1 MFLHLDISAN
11 DVFVKGIRF
20 VNNAGPDGG
29 QAVALRVAD
38 DQIAIYQFS
47 LLTVLGS
54 KALGLNVLELQFAM
68 LANHDQSV

>member
-29 QAVALRVAD
+29 QAMALRVAD
-38 DQIAIYQFS
+38 DQIAIYLFS
-47 LLTVLGS
+47 IYKDT
-54 KALGLNVLELQFAM
+54 KI
-68 LANHDQSV
+68 HY

>member
-29 QAVALRVAD
+29 QAVALRVAGD
-38 DQIAIYQFS
+38 RIAIYQCS
-47 LLTVLGS
+47 IQGYQDTLLTAYGILC
-54 KALGLNVLELQFAM
+54 FFPRM
-68 LANHDQSV
+68 